1 MKTLLKFIKKIEK
14 INNFIAIAVGYL
26 IPLMAILVFLIAVI
40 RYIFNQG
47 WVWSQELS
55 IYLHASI
62 FILGIAY
69 TMQKD
74 AHVRVDIFYRKM
86 TLQAKAWVNLMG
98 SLFLALPFSFLIFYH
113 GIPYV
118 LESWFNLE
126 ASRQADGL
134 PLVFLFKT
142 LIIVLAFFISLQ
154 SLSLA
159 TRSFLIIFT
168 KKCKLTEKKKLA

>member
-1 MKTLLKFIKKIEK
+1 MKTLLKFIERVEQL
-14 INNFIAIAVGYL
+14 NNCIATIVGYF
-26 IPLMAILVFLIAVI
+26 IPLMAVLVFLIAII
-40 RYIFNQG
+40 RYLFNQG

-98 SLFLALPFSFLIFYH
+98 SLFLALPFSFLIFYY

-118 LESWFNLE
+118 LESWLNLE
-126 ASRQADGL
+126 ASRQAGGL
-134 PLVFLFKT
+134 DLVFLFKT
-142 LIIVLAFFISLQ
+142 LIIGLALFISLQ
-154 SLSLA
+154 SLSLG
-159 TRSFLIIFT
+159 TRSFLIIFA
-168 KKCKLTEKKKLA
+168 KRCELAEKKS